1 MSPNY
6 AFDSFLLLEGFSEA
20 TWLLEKHHLHVG
32 SQRGGIVTPQFTI
45 FLFNYFWLS
54 LESFI

>member
-1 MSPNY
+1 MPLI
-6 AFDSFLLLEGFSEA
+6 SFPLLEEFLEA